1 MIPSKTYAES
11 EELGHREEPI
21 EGILRIAR
29 QEQKK
34 GNKKITEEKLEN
46 LSRYVVDYKRKQ
58 LQRDKQSRGR
68 TKAPGQQTAES
79 SKPNLETR
87 LCPPLYDKFNLPK
100 KTPVE
105 KKKERRAVV
114 PFKFT
119 FKNVERV
126 IIEALEILANL
137 IDNMHLFSKLP
148 MFPKALTRLLRH
160 TNRIWVLILIFLI
173 RKTVSQLLNVIRKQ
187 RKVKTELAIL
197 RLNKNA
203 NLLES
208 KDDENNIFRKYDKVL
223 KDLKFDRMMLI
234 IELIGN
240 FLDMAFNV
248 IELYRFPV
256 PDWFMSGL
264 NIASMGMTIYRM
276 NKDTEYLD
284 DDISDDLI

>member
-1 MIPSKTYAES
+1 MSSSKNYAERG
-11 EELGHREEPI
+11 EQGHREEPI

-58 LQRDKQSRGR
+58 LQGDKQNRGR
-68 TKAPGQQTAES
+68 VRAPDQLITS
-79 SKPNLETR
+79 SKSNLEIR
-87 LCPPLYDKFNLPK
+87 LCPPLYHKFTLPK
-100 KTPVE
+100 KTPIE
-105 KKKERRAVV
+105 KKKERRVVV

-119 FKNVERV
+119 FKNIERV
-126 IIEALEILANL
+126 ILNVLEILANL

-148 MFPKALTRLLRH
+148 MFPKTLTRLLRH

-173 RKTVSQLLNVIRKQ
+173 RKTVSQLLNVRRKE
-187 RKVKTELAIL
+187 RKVITELAIL

-203 NLLES
+203 ILLES

-223 KDLKFDRMMLI
+223 KDLKFDKMMLI
-234 IELIGN
+234 IELVGN
-240 FLDMAFNV
+240 VFDMAFNV
-248 IELYRFPV
+248 IELYRIPV

>member
-11 EELGHREEPI
+11 KELGYKEEAI

-34 GNKKITEEKLEN
+34 GNKKITEGKLEN
-46 LSRYVVDYKRKQ
+46 LSKYVVDYKRKQ
-58 LQRDKQSRGR
+58 SQRDKQSRGR
-68 TKAPGQQTAES
+68 IRATSQPSADSIRPS
-79 SKPNLETR
+79 SETR
-87 LCPPLYDKFNLPK
+87 RCPPLFDKFTLPK

-105 KKKERRAVV
+105 TKKERRAAV
-114 PFKFT
+114 PFRFT
-119 FKNVERV
+119 FKNIERV
-126 IIEALEILANL
+126 IIETLEILANL

-148 MFPKALTRLLRH
+148 MFPKALTRLLRQ

-173 RKTVSQLLNVIRKQ
+173 RKTISQLLNVIRKE
-187 RKVKTELAIL
+187 RKVNTELAIL
-197 RLNKNA
+197 RSNKNA

-234 IELIGN
+234 IELVGN
-240 FLDMAFNV
+240 FLDMIFNAV
-248 IELYRFPV
+248 ELYRFPV
-256 PDWFMSGL
+256 PEWFMSGL